1 MSNNIFKRQGRVILG
16 VCSKLA
22 QRTGVS
28 PFVFRMIFVI
38 SLIYRIVYVIGFVV
52 FSIDLYLGPSIFLS
66 NIIFLAYFLIA
77 LFLLVNKLSK
87 KGIFAIIGVILGI
100 PLSYFFQSEAVRNWL
115 GGIGGYIVNF
125 SDIIDDS
132 NLLLSVV
139 LSVIIFGLIGG
150 IIGYFMDKNEA
161 KKTAD

>member
-1 MSNNIFKRQGRVILG
+1 MSNNIFIRQGRVILG

-22 QRTGVS
+22 TKTGV
-28 PFVFRMIFVI
+28 PPVVFRMVFVI
-38 SLIYRIVYVIGFVV
+38 DIIYPIVAFILSMFGINIYIFQTLS
-52 FSIDLYLGPSIFLS
+52 FSPIIFLS
-66 NIIFLAYFLIA
+66 YFLIA
-77 LFLLVNKLSK
+77 LFVNKIMK
-87 KGIFAIIGVILGI
+87 RGIFAIIGVILGI

-125 SDIIDDS
+125 GDIIDDS

-161 KKTAD
+161 KNAD